1 MPPSE
6 MGSRANT
13 GLVAQLKS
21 GCGNALRAW
30 SALAVWMPEF
40 CYDLPEKGVPILR
53 INVLRAFLVAW
64 RRTAMVTAAA
74 LVAIAP
80 ALAHHSF
87 TMFDMTKRITLVGTV
102 TAFEWGNPHAYIEI
116 DEVGEAGELK
126 HWSIELGSPS
136 ILMSSGWKFSSLK
149 KGDKTT
155 LVINPLKSG
164 QAGGFLYTATLP
176 DGRILSNG
184 PMRQP

>member
-1 MPPSE
+1 M
-6 MGSRANT
+6 
-13 GLVAQLKS
+13 
-21 GCGNALRAW
+21 
-30 SALAVWMPEF
+30 
-40 CYDLPEKGVPILR
+40 YDFPEKGVSILR
-53 INVLRAFLVAW
+53 TKVLPSYRSAW
-64 RRTAMVTAAA
+64 RRTATVTAVA
-74 LVAIAP
+74 LLAIAP

-87 TMFDMTKRITLVGTV
+87 TMFDMTKRITLIGSV
-102 TAFEWGNPHAYIEI
+102 TSFEWSNPHAYIEI
-116 DEVGEAGELK
+116 DAQGEAGELK

-176 DGRILSNG
+176 DGRVLSNG
-184 PMRQP
+184 PTRRP